1 MMNDIPAKA
10 VEAGTEFYGNLL
22 PHIDARMIA
31 PMWHIFTLGHIVAT
45 DLDRIARRFE
55 LSIADIHLLGTVR
68 IDQAQP
74 LRAIDLA
81 RVLNVSQATLSARI
95 ERLVR
100 AGLLTRSR
108 LSDDKRAFALR
119 LTEAG
124 ERIADM
130 SVDTFL
136 RDAKLVHALSRLSAD
151 DLSAFTRI
159 IGRLHHE
166 LDRIITPGMPETT

>member
-1 MMNDIPAKA
+1 
-10 VEAGTEFYGNLL
+10 
-22 PHIDARMIA
+22 
-31 PMWHIFTLGHIVAT
+31 
-45 DLDRIARRFE
+45 
-55 LSIADIHLLGTVR
+55 LLGTVR

-100 AGLLTRSR
+100 AGLLTKSR

-119 LTEAG
+119 LTETG

-151 DLSAFTRI
+151 DLGAFTRI